1 MRVFLIACLAT
12 VILAVGGFF
21 AMAAVQKPS
30 GVAYVT
36 EGARVSPSWSWRQMI
51 RRTRPVPQNAS
62 TGMPQG
68 GEALADECGVAS
80 SWSFIMVDFSDSPTA
95 DPTCEK

>member
-1 MRVFLIACLAT
+1 
-12 VILAVGGFF
+12 
-21 AMAAVQKPS
+21 
-30 GVAYVT
+30 
-36 EGARVSPSWSWRQMI
+36 MI

-62 TGMPQG
+62 AGMPQG

-80 SWSFIMVDFSDSPTA
+80 TWSFIMVDFSDSPTA